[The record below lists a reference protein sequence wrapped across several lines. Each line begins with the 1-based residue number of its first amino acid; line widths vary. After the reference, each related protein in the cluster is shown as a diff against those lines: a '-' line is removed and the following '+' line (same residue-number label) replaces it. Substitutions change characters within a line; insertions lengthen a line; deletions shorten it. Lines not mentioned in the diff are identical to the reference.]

1 MGEACLQLCLHRNP
15 GKTWVPGL
23 RPGLQMQTRLPS
35 RPTGTMP
42 KNYHNHSVNVNK
54 VLYVTMSCAVSMY
67 AMLAAYGH
75 QPVRDF
81 DLLVSIKPTGDRKE
95 TKRPDPVPDDNEPL
109 TEAPTGALC

>member
-1 MGEACLQLCLHRNP
+1 MGTPTRTNARRRVYSSACSGTLE
-15 GKTWVPGL
+15 KTWVPGL

-54 VLYVTMSCAVSMY
+54 VLHVTMSCAVSMY

-81 DLLVSIKPTGDRKE
+81 DLLVSSNRPE
-95 TKRPDPVPDDNEPL
+95 TARRRSDQTQYLMIMKHD
-109 TEAPTGALC
+109 

>member
-1 MGEACLQLCLHRNP
+1 
-15 GKTWVPGL
+15 
-23 RPGLQMQTRLPS
+23 MQTRLPS

-95 TKRPDPVPDDNEPL
+95 TKRPDPVPDDNETL
-109 TEAPTGALC
+109 TETPTGALC

>member
-23 RPGLQMQTRLPS
+23 RPGLQMQTRPPS

-42 KNYHNHSVNVNK
+42 KNYHMNHSVIRVNK

-75 QPVRDF
+75 QPVRYF
-81 DLLVSIKPTGDRKE
+81 DLLVFIQPTGDRKE
-95 TKRPDPVPDDNEPL
+95 TPRPDPVPDPRND
-109 TEAPTGALC
+109 

>member
-75 QPVRDF
+75 QPVRYF
-81 DLLVSIKPTGDRKE
+81 DLLVFIQPTGDRKE
-95 TKRPDPVPDDNEPL
+95 TPRPDPVPDPRND
-109 TEAPTGALC
+109 

>member
-23 RPGLQMQTRLPS
+23 RPGLQMQTRPPS
-35 RPTGTMP
+35 RPTVGTMP
-42 KNYHNHSVNVNK
+42 KNYHMNHSVIRVNK

-75 QPVRDF
+75 QPVRYF
-81 DLLVSIKPTGDRKE
+81 DLLVFIQPTGDRKE
-95 TKRPDPVPDDNEPL
+95 TPRPDPVPDPRND
-109 TEAPTGALC
+109 